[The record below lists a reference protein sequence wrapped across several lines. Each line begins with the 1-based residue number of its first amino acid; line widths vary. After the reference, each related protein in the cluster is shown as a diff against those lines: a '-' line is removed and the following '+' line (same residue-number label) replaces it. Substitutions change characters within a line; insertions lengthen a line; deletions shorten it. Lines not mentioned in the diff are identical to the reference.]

1 MNSASSFDGA
11 NGEAGRICEAA
22 HDPCLP
28 LERTGDGLVD
38 GCGVREVD
46 HVDVAL
52 GGCDDEQLILDVHA
66 VDALLARQ
74 STDGLGTLE
83 VPELDGLVP
92 GTSRDVVLAASL
104 EPADALDAVLVGL
117 GLLRRDGAAGGGSA
131 EVDNVEHAC

>member
-52 GGCDDEQLILDVHA
+52 GGCDDEQLILDIHA

-74 STDGLGTLE
+74 STDGFGTLE

-92 GTSRDVVLAASL
+92 GAGRDVVFAACL
-104 EPADALDAVLVGL
+104 EPAHALDGFLVGFC
-117 GLLRRDGAAGGGSA
+117 LLRRDLAGRGGSA